1 MKLVAFGNSLQAVC
15 KPLEICSAN
24 FEDFFKTYG
33 DGQWNFS
40 FDLLTYA
47 RLSVRP

>member
-1 MKLVAFGNSLQAVC
+1 MKLAVFGTGLQAAC
-15 KPLEICSAN
+15 KTLETRSAN